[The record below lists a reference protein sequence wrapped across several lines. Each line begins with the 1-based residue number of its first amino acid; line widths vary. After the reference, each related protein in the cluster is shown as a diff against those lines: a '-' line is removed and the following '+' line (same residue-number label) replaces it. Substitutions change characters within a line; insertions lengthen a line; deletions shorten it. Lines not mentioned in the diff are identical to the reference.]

1 MFTVLFYQPFQ
12 VVAQKVKESEIT
24 EQDSLLLVNLSLML
38 DLLYSVCVHLFYFFL
53 VYDMSKRLLT
63 YDI

>member
-1 MFTVLFYQPFQ
+1 MSAVLFYQPFQ